1 MTAPQIS
8 TEYFDDTPTGDCV
21 ARTDGAF
28 AAVFALERSMPAALR
43 AFADEEALVLL
54 TLDDTLT
61 GVTVAALAA
70 GKTGEVLRGF
80 LPLRG
85 RSFFSTV
92 TILGGPGA
100 TAYERAIDQTLSASD
115 SVCLLSRLPSEMST
129 AADTPDTADADLPSR
144 WSALLQALG
153 RRPAG
158 RFAADPDACDN
169 AWTSSTPARG
179 MSGHYITEG
188 RGAKAFGTLH
198 ADGFVVK
205 AGSRSAPADPTP
217 AFIAP
222 LRNVVKQL
230 AADGTL
236 AKSDGVWCFTRDVC
250 FPSAALAASVLMR
263 TAAGTNA
270 WIRTD
275 DGSAD

>member
-8 TEYFDDTPTGDCV
+8 TEYFDGTPTGDCV

-115 SVCLLSRLPSEMST
+115 SVCLLSRLPSEMPT
-129 AADTPDTADADLPSR
+129 AADTPDTADTDLPSS

-158 RFAADPDACDN
+158 RFAADPDASHN
-169 AWTSSTPARG
+169 ARTSSTP
-179 MSGHYITEG
+179 SGHYITEG
-188 RGAKAFGTLH
+188 RGAKAFGALQ

-222 LRNVVKQL
+222 LRSVVKQL

-275 DGSAD
+275 D